1 MLTHDLVH
9 LDGQSVLVSTT
20 TDTHNPPIARRGT
33 LRVVPDSAA
42 GGAPRIE
49 IVLSFPDM
57 FNEPAHQRILPLDA
71 EAVARLLASEPSG
84 AWALTIDQPL
94 DAPSERPLR
103 VPPQSIQH
111 KE

>member
-1 MLTHDLVH
+1 MLAHDLAS

-20 TDTHNPPIARRGT
+20 ADTHNPPIARRGT
-33 LRVVPDSAA
+33 LRVVPDSP
-42 GGAPRIE
+42 GGSESRVE

-71 EAVARLLASEPSG
+71 RALARLLASERTG
-84 AWALTIDQPL
+84 AWTLTIDQPL

-111 KE
+111 KD